1 MFVRFTADV
10 PGIGRYDF
18 DYGLYGVTGTVVK
31 RDVVLTDPVPTVTL
45 SGLSST
51 FINPQTVTAT
61 FSETVSGFDASDI
74 QVTNATISSFA
85 GAGATYTFTVSP
97 DGPGAVTVI
106 VPAGVATDSLSFP
119 NLASNTLSGTAEGI
133 SSITADFTANPGFGV
148 SVPHTV
154 FFTDQSSSTP
164 PALMR
169 WSWDFGDGDTSTAQ
183 NPIHTYTSYGTYTAT
198 LETCVYTTCDT
209 QSMTIEVV
217 DVPATMTPSLSGF
230 SGNVVGAQIVTV
242 EFNAGVDTSD
252 ALQLSDFDATNLT
265 LSNLSAGSPTP
276 AYGQTQ
282 TYTLT
287 ATPDGD
293 GAISLTLPAG
303 AVSNYRSVANT
314 ASNTLSGFVDTTAPT
329 ITLVDAGASTAP
341 YVGYS
346 AVLEYSP
353 GTIFVLG
360 YSASVPGTVT
370 LTGTSIL
377 PGNQMRYTI
386 VPQRDG
392 PVYVTF
398 PAGMFRDVAGN
409 FSAETRLDL
418 GYADVDEPRPE
429 ITGVPASVGGE
440 FEATITF
447 SKTVKGFT
455 GSDIQISGG
464 TLSSFSGSG
473 ANYTARITPDGSAS
487 ITVSVPADAAQHVAV
502 AGVPGVFSVAAAPV
516 STVYNTTPVANAGP
530 DQVVQ
535 SGAQITLDGSAS
547 SDPNG
552 DTLAYHW
559 SAPTGITLSDATAVQ
574 PNFTA
579 PSPAPGDPDQL
590 LSFTLTVDDGTDTH
604 QDTVDVTVM
613 AQVAATLAGLP
624 SDITGPETITV
635 DFSSDVTGFD
645 ETDLQLQNLSIS
657 NFASTSPSSYQFDVA
672 PLARGSV
679 SITLPAGIA
688 LDGRGNANVAA
699 SLSATGFTNT
709 APLADAGAD
718 QAVGGG
724 VLITLDGSGSSD
736 ADGDSLT
743 YLWTPPAGIVLS
755 DVTAEQPSFTTPT
768 PAPGDPDQVLSFTLT
783 VDDGTETHQDTVDVT
798 VMAEISATLAGLP
811 SNITG
816 SETITVDFSGDV
828 TGFDETDLQLQNLS
842 VSNFASTSPSSYKFD
857 VAPLARGSVSITLP
871 AGVAQDSRGNANV
884 AASLSATGFTNTA
897 PLADAGADQAVGGGV
912 LITLDGSGSSDA
924 DGDSLTYLW
933 TPPAGIVL
941 SDVTAEQPSFTTPT
955 PAPGD
960 PDQVLSFTL
969 TVDDGTE
976 THQDTVDVTVMA
988 EISAT
993 LAGLPSN
1000 ITGSETI
1007 TVDFSGDVTGFDET
1021 DLQLQNLALS
1031 AFVKHSPSSY
1041 QFDVAPLARGSVS
1054 ITLPAGV
1061 AQDSRGN
1068 TNVAASLTATG
1079 FINTAPLAVA
1089 GSDQAV
1095 GGGVLITLDGSGSSD
1110 PDGDGLTYLWTAP
1123 AGITLSDATSVQPS
1137 FTAPTLSLGDP
1148 DLVLDFTLTVDDGTE
1163 THSDQ
1168 IRITLRTDVSVTL
1181 TGLTDSFSG
1190 PGQHQ
1195 IDIQFS
1201 RAVSGLTVS
1210 DLVVSGGEVQ
1220 SLSGSGARYQAL
1232 LLASGRGDLSVSLPA
1247 GVTHDN
1253 NGIPNAA
1260 SNQMTALNR
1269 IIEQTSQLIAGF
1281 MQSRANNLISN
1292 QPRVAD
1298 FLLGRNSENQL
1309 NASVTRGQVNMD
1321 MAVSPRGGAWASLR
1335 AAFSES
1341 DGQDSGYALAAVGRH
1356 IEVQPNL
1363 LLGAMLQMDY
1373 AESTEGPAEVEGYGW
1388 LIGPYAVYRLPDQP
1402 VIFSAQILYG
1412 QSQNE
1417 IAPLGTYRDQF
1428 KTERWLA
1435 QLGVTGE
1442 VISGDWTVFPFLTA
1456 THTRDDQRAY
1466 IDHLGNMIP
1475 VQGIRL
1481 TNVELGADFE
1491 LQLTHQA
1498 GERVLT
1504 GGVSGI
1510 WSETSGSGAAAL
1522 REPTYEGGRMR
1533 LELGYGGVLTNG
1545 GRFQFSAYGDGFGAN
1560 DYSSYGIEASYSF
1573 AF

>member
-1 MFVRFTADV
+1 MATLMTIAAAVWGRLESLPRRFVTKVAVCSALAVIFLHGLTQSVLALDARVEAYRTMPGGQCYTRVQQDSDGASVFFRTPSSIVVAGGSVFSHSGGAILSRSPITAAWLEANCGFTNVTGLVQDGANGTVATDDQMFVRFTADV

-18 DYGLYGVTGTVVK
+18 DHGLYGVTGTVVK

-51 FINPQTVTAT
+51 FINPQIVTAT
-61 FSETVSGFDASDI
+61 FSETVSGFDATDI
-74 QVTNATISSFA
+74 QVTNATISSFV
-85 GAGATYTFTVSP
+85 GSGATYTFKVTP
-97 DGPGAVTVI
+97 NGPGAVTVL
-106 VPAGVATDSLSFP
+106 VPADAAVDSVSFP
-119 NLASNTLSGTAEGI
+119 NLVSNTLSGTAEGV
-133 SSITADFTANPGFGV
+133 SSITAAFNANPGFGV

-164 PALMR
+164 PALKK
-169 WSWDFGDGDTSTAQ
+169 WNWDFGDGGTSTSQ
-183 NPIHTYTSYGTYTAT
+183 NPIHTYTSFGTYTAT

-209 QSMTIEVV
+209 ESVTIEVV

-230 SGNVVGAQIVTV
+230 SGNVVGAQTVTV

-265 LSNLSAGSPTP
+265 LSNLSSGSPTP

-293 GAISLTLPAG
+293 GAISLTLPAS

-329 ITLVDAGASTAP
+329 ITLVDAGASTTP

-360 YSASVPGTVT
+360 YSATLPGTVA
-370 LTGTSIL
+370 LMGKSIL

-429 ITGVPASVGGE
+429 ITGVPALVGGE

-447 SKTVKGFT
+447 SKTVEGFT

-464 TLSSFSGSG
+464 TLSSLSGSG

-516 STVYNTTPVANAGP
+516 STVYNTAPVANAGP

-535 SGAQITLDGSAS
+535 SGTQITLDGSAS

-552 DTLAYHW
+552 DALAYQW

-579 PSPAPGDPDQL
+579 PSPAPGGSDQL

-624 SDITGPETITV
+624 SNITGPETITV

-657 NFASTSPSSYQFDVA
+657 NFASTSPSSYQFNVA

-679 SITLPAGIA
+679 SITLPAGVA
-688 LDGRGNANVAA
+688 QDSRGNANVAA
-699 SLSATGFTNT
+699 SLTATGFTNT

-783 VDDGTETHQDTVDVT
+783 VDDGTETHQDIVDVT
-798 VMAEISATLAGLP
+798 VMA
-811 SNITG
+811 
-816 SETITVDFSGDV
+816 
-828 TGFDETDLQLQNLS
+828 Q
-842 VSNFASTSPSSYKFD
+842 
-857 VAPLARGSVSITLP
+857 VA
-871 AGVAQDSRGNANV
+871 
-884 AASLSATGFTNTA
+884 
-897 PLADAGADQAVGGGV
+897 
-912 LITLDGSGSSDA
+912 
-924 DGDSLTYLW
+924 
-933 TPPAGIVL
+933 
-941 SDVTAEQPSFTTPT
+941 
-955 PAPGD
+955 
-960 PDQVLSFTL
+960 
-969 TVDDGTE
+969 
-976 THQDTVDVTVMA
+976 
-988 EISAT
+988 AT

-1079 FINTAPLAVA
+1079 FINTAPLADAGADQVA
-1089 GSDQAV
+1089 

-1137 FTAPTLSLGDP
+1137 FTTPTLSLGDP

-1181 TGLTDSFSG
+1181 AGLTDSFSG

-1201 RAVSGLTVS
+1201 RAVSGLTAS
-1210 DLVVSGGEVQ
+1210 DLVISGGEVQ

-1260 SNQMTALNR
+1260 SNQMTAVNR

-1281 MQSRANNLISN
+1281 MQARANNLISN

-1298 FLLGRNSENQL
+1298 FLLGRSSDNQL

-1388 LIGPYAVYRLPDQP
+1388 LVGPYAVYRLPDQP

-1442 VISGDWTVFPFLTA
+1442 VISGDWTIFPFLTA

-1481 TNVELGADFE
+1481 TNVELGGDFE

>member
-1 MFVRFTADV
+1 MATSGGIAAAGLRGAEMLCGRSVMGAAMLLALFAVGGEPALALDRWNGGNMRNEGFGTCRIEMQSSGTGAQVRAAGRDAGGYMYSYYDGSMISRPAITETILEDYCSFTSVRNLVQSTPAASYAAEDWFGFEFEFVR
-10 PGIGRYDF
+10 PGD
-18 DYGLYGVTGTVVK
+18 GLYRGRHGLTGATGTQLVSEET
-31 RDVVLTDPVPTVTL
+31 LLDPVPTVTL
-45 SGLSST
+45 SGLSGT
-51 FINPQTVTAT
+51 FINPQIVTAT
-61 FSETVSGFDASDI
+61 FSEAVNGFDASDI
-74 QVTNATISSFA
+74 QVTNATISSFV
-85 GAGATYTFTVSP
+85 GSGATYTFKVTP
-97 DGPGAVTVI
+97 NGPGAVTVL
-106 VPAGVATDSLSFP
+106 VPADAAVDSVSFP
-119 NLASNTLSGTAEGI
+119 NLVSNTLSGTAEGV
-133 SSITADFTANPGFGV
+133 SSITADFTANPNFGV

-164 PALMR
+164 PALKT
-169 WSWDFGDGDTSTAQ
+169 WNWDFGDGDTSTAQ
-183 NPIHTYTSYGTYTAT
+183 NPIHTYTTFGTFSAT

-209 QSMTIEVV
+209 ESVTIEVA
-217 DVPATMTPSLSGF
+217 DIPATMTPSLSGF
-230 SGNVVGAQIVTV
+230 SGNAVGAQTVTV

-252 ALQLSDFDATNLT
+252 ALKLSDFDATNLT
-265 LSNLSAGSPTP
+265 LSNLSPGSPTP
-276 AYGQTQ
+276 AYDQTQ
-282 TYTLT
+282 RYTLT
-287 ATPDGD
+287 ATPNGD

-303 AVSNYRSVANT
+303 VVSNYRSVANT

-329 ITLVDAGASTAP
+329 ITLVDAGGSTTP
-341 YVGYS
+341 YVGYG

-360 YSASVPGTVT
+360 YSATLPGTVA

-392 PVYVTF
+392 PVHVTF

-447 SKTVKGFT
+447 SKTVEGFT
-455 GSDIQISGG
+455 ESDIQISGG
-464 TLSSFSGSG
+464 TLSSISGSG

-579 PSPAPGDPDQL
+579 PSPAPGGSDQL

-613 AQVAATLAGLP
+613 TQVAATLAGLP
-624 SDITGPETITV
+624 SNITGPETITV

-645 ETDLQLQNLSIS
+645 ETDLQLQNLSVS

-679 SITLPAGIA
+679 SITLPAGVA
-688 LDGRGNANVAA
+688 QDSRGNANVAA
-699 SLSATGFTNT
+699 SLTATGFTNT

-736 ADGDSLT
+736 
-743 YLWTPPAGIVLS
+743 
-755 DVTAEQPSFTTPT
+755 
-768 PAPGDPDQVLSFTLT
+768 
-783 VDDGTETHQDTVDVT
+783 
-798 VMAEISATLAGLP
+798 
-811 SNITG
+811 
-816 SETITVDFSGDV
+816 
-828 TGFDETDLQLQNLS
+828 
-842 VSNFASTSPSSYKFD
+842 
-857 VAPLARGSVSITLP
+857 
-871 AGVAQDSRGNANV
+871 
-884 AASLSATGFTNTA
+884 
-897 PLADAGADQAVGGGV
+897 
-912 LITLDGSGSSDA
+912 
-924 DGDSLTYLW
+924 
-933 TPPAGIVL
+933 
-941 SDVTAEQPSFTTPT
+941 
-955 PAPGD
+955 
-960 PDQVLSFTL
+960 
-969 TVDDGTE
+969 
-976 THQDTVDVTVMA
+976 
-988 EISAT
+988 
-993 LAGLPSN
+993 
-1000 ITGSETI
+1000 
-1007 TVDFSGDVTGFDET
+1007 
-1021 DLQLQNLALS
+1021 
-1031 AFVKHSPSSY
+1031 
-1041 QFDVAPLARGSVS
+1041 
-1054 ITLPAGV
+1054 
-1061 AQDSRGN
+1061 
-1068 TNVAASLTATG
+1068 
-1079 FINTAPLAVA
+1079 
-1089 GSDQAV
+1089 
-1095 GGGVLITLDGSGSSD
+1095 
-1110 PDGDGLTYLWTAP
+1110 PDGDDLTYLWTAP

-1137 FTAPTLSLGDP
+1137 FTTPNLSLGDP

-1201 RAVSGLTVS
+1201 RVVSGLIAS
-1210 DLVVSGGEVQ
+1210 DLVISGGEVQ

-1232 LLASGRGDLSVSLPA
+1232 LLASGRGDLAVSLPA

-1260 SNQMTALNR
+1260 SNQMTAVNR

-1281 MQSRANNLISN
+1281 MQARANNLISN

-1298 FLLGRNSENQL
+1298 FLLGRSSDNQL
-1309 NASVTRGQVNMD
+1309 NASVTRGQFNMD

-1363 LLGAMLQMDY
+1363 LLGAMLQVDY
-1373 AESTEGPAEVEGYGW
+1373 AETTEGPAEVEGYGW
-1388 LIGPYAVYRLPDQP
+1388 LVGPYAVYRLPDQP

-1417 IAPLGTYRDQF
+1417 IAPLGSYRDQF

-1466 IDHLGNMIP
+1466 IDGLGNMIP

-1545 GRFQFSAYGDGFGAN
+1545 GRFQFGAYGDGIGAS

>member
-1 MFVRFTADV
+1 MVTLMKIAAAAWGRLESLTCRSVTKVAVCSALAVVSSFGATQPAQALDARDSSLPVLMPGGQCAARAEQHSRGATVFIFPPVSGFRAAGGSYFRYSDGAITPHSPITVAWLEANCGFTNVTGLVQDGADGTVASDDQMFVRFTADV

-18 DYGLYGVTGTVVK
+18 DFGLYGVTGTVVK

-97 DGPGAVTVI
+97 DGPGAVTVL
-106 VPAGVATDSLSFP
+106 VPAGVATDSVSFP

-164 PALMR
+164 PALKT
-169 WSWDFGDGDTSTAQ
+169 WNWDFGDGDTSTAQ

-217 DVPATMTPSLSGF
+217 DVPATMTPTLSGF
-230 SGNVVGAQIVTV
+230 SGNVVGAQTVTV

-252 ALQLSDFDATNLT
+252 VLKLSDFDATNLT
-265 LSNLSAGSPTP
+265 LSNLSAGSPTA

-314 ASNTLSGFVDTTAPT
+314 ASNTLSGIVDTTAPT
-329 ITLVDAGASTAP
+329 ITLVDAGASTVP

-360 YSASVPGTVT
+360 YSASVPGTVA

-447 SKTVKGFT
+447 SKTVEGFT

-464 TLSSFSGSG
+464 TLSSLSGSG
-473 ANYTARITPDGSAS
+473 ANYAARITPDGSAS

-552 DTLAYHW
+552 DALAYLW

-579 PSPAPGDPDQL
+579 PSPAPGGSDQL

-679 SITLPAGIA
+679 SITLPAGVA
-688 LDGRGNANVAA
+688 QDSRGNANVAA
-699 SLSATGFTNT
+699 SLTATGFTNT

-718 QAVGGG
+718 QAVAGG

-743 YLWTPPAGIVLS
+743 YLWTPPAG
-755 DVTAEQPSFTTPT
+755 
-768 PAPGDPDQVLSFTLT
+768 
-783 VDDGTETHQDTVDVT
+783 
-798 VMAEISATLAGLP
+798 M
-811 SNITG
+811 
-816 SETITVDFSGDV
+816 
-828 TGFDETDLQLQNLS
+828 
-842 VSNFASTSPSSYKFD
+842 
-857 VAPLARGSVSITLP
+857 
-871 AGVAQDSRGNANV
+871 
-884 AASLSATGFTNTA
+884 
-897 PLADAGADQAVGGGV
+897 
-912 LITLDGSGSSDA
+912 
-924 DGDSLTYLW
+924 
-933 TPPAGIVL
+933 VL

-1054 ITLPAGV
+1054 ITLPVGV

-1079 FINTAPLAVA
+1079 FINTAPLADAGADQVA
-1089 GSDQAV
+1089 

-1137 FTAPTLSLGDP
+1137 FTTPTLSLGDP
-1148 DLVLDFTLTVDDGTE
+1148 DLVLDFTLTVNDGTE

-1168 IRITLRTDVSVTL
+1168 VRITLRTDVSVTL

-1210 DLVVSGGEVQ
+1210 DLVISGGEVQ

-1232 LLASGRGDLSVSLPA
+1232 LLASGRGDLAVSLPA

-1260 SNQMTALNR
+1260 SNQMTAVNR

-1281 MQSRANNLISN
+1281 IQARANNLISN

-1298 FLLGRNSENQL
+1298 FLLGRSSDNQL
-1309 NASVTRGQVNMD
+1309 NASVTRGQFNMD

-1491 LQLTHQA
+1491 LQLTHRA

-1560 DYSSYGIEASYSF
+1560 DYSSYGVEASYSF

>member
-1 MFVRFTADV
+1 MVTLMKIAAAVWGRLESLTRRSVTKVAVCSALVVVSLFCATQPAQALDASDGSPAVSMPGGQCSARVQQYAGGASVFIFPPVSGLRAAGGSYFNYADGASTPHSPITVAWLEANCGYTNVPWLVQDGADGTIASDDQMFVRFTADV

-31 RDVVLTDPVPTVTL
+31 RDAVLTDPVPTVTL

-61 FSETVSGFDASDI
+61 FSEAVSGFDASDI

-97 DGPGAVTVI
+97 DGPGAVTVL

-133 SSITADFTANPGFGV
+133 SSITANFTANPGFGV

-164 PALMR
+164 SALMR
-169 WSWDFGDGDTSTAQ
+169 WSWDFGDGGTSTSQ
-183 NPIHTYTSYGTYTAT
+183 NPIHSYTSFGSYTAT

-217 DVPATMTPSLSGF
+217 DIPATMTPSLSGF
-230 SGNVVGAQIVTV
+230 SGHVVGAQTVTV

-252 ALQLSDFDATNLT
+252 TLQLSDFDATNLT
-265 LSNLSAGSPTP
+265 LSNLSSGSPTP

-303 AVSNYRSVANT
+303 VVSNYRSVANT

-329 ITLVDAGASTAP
+329 ITLVDAGASTTP

-360 YSASVPGTVT
+360 YSASVPGTVA
-370 LTGTSIL
+370 LTGKSIL
-377 PGNQMRYTI
+377 PDNQMRYTI

-429 ITGVPASVGGE
+429 ITGVPASVGGA

-447 SKTVKGFT
+447 SKTVEGFT

-464 TLSSFSGSG
+464 TLSSLSGSG
-473 ANYTARITPDGSAS
+473 ANYAARITPDGSAS
-487 ITVSVPADAAQHVAV
+487 ITVSVPADAAQHMAV
-502 AGVPGVFSVAAAPV
+502 AGVPGVFSVAATPV

-535 SGAQITLDGSAS
+535 SGAQITLDGSTS

-559 SAPTGITLSDATAVQ
+559 SAPAGITLSDATAVQ

-579 PSPAPGDPDQL
+579 PSPAPGDPDQV

-624 SDITGPETITV
+624 SNIAGSETITV

-679 SITLPAGIA
+679 SITLPAG
-688 LDGRGNANVAA
+688 
-699 SLSATGFTNT
+699 
-709 APLADAGAD
+709 
-718 QAVGGG
+718 
-724 VLITLDGSGSSD
+724 
-736 ADGDSLT
+736 
-743 YLWTPPAGIVLS
+743 
-755 DVTAEQPSFTTPT
+755 
-768 PAPGDPDQVLSFTLT
+768 
-783 VDDGTETHQDTVDVT
+783 
-798 VMAEISATLAGLP
+798 
-811 SNITG
+811 
-816 SETITVDFSGDV
+816 
-828 TGFDETDLQLQNLS
+828 
-842 VSNFASTSPSSYKFD
+842 
-857 VAPLARGSVSITLP
+857 
-871 AGVAQDSRGNANV
+871 VAQDSRGNA
-884 AASLSATGFTNTA
+884 
-897 PLADAGADQAVGGGV
+897 
-912 LITLDGSGSSDA
+912 
-924 DGDSLTYLW
+924 
-933 TPPAGIVL
+933 
-941 SDVTAEQPSFTTPT
+941 
-955 PAPGD
+955 
-960 PDQVLSFTL
+960 
-969 TVDDGTE
+969 
-976 THQDTVDVTVMA
+976 
-988 EISAT
+988 
-993 LAGLPSN
+993 
-1000 ITGSETI
+1000 
-1007 TVDFSGDVTGFDET
+1007 
-1021 DLQLQNLALS
+1021 
-1031 AFVKHSPSSY
+1031 
-1041 QFDVAPLARGSVS
+1041 
-1054 ITLPAGV
+1054 
-1061 AQDSRGN
+1061 
-1068 TNVAASLTATG
+1068 NVAASLTATG
-1079 FINTAPLAVA
+1079 FINTAPLADAGADQVA
-1089 GSDQAV
+1089 

-1110 PDGDGLTYLWTAP
+1110 PDGDSLTYLWTAP
-1123 AGITLSDATSVQPS
+1123 AGITLSDATAAQSS
-1137 FTAPTLSLGDP
+1137 FTTPTLSLGDP

-1201 RAVSGLTVS
+1201 RVVSGLTAS
-1210 DLVVSGGEVQ
+1210 DLVISGGEVQ

-1232 LLASGRGDLSVSLPA
+1232 LLASGRGDLAVSLPA

-1260 SNQMTALNR
+1260 SNQMTAVNR
-1269 IIEQTSQLIAGF
+1269 IIEQTSQLIADF
-1281 MQSRANNLISN
+1281 MQARANNLISN

-1298 FLLGRNSENQL
+1298 FLLGRSTGNQM
-1309 NASVTRGQVNMD
+1309 NAAVTRGQFNMD
-1321 MAVSPRGGAWASLR
+1321 MAIAPQGGAWGTFR
-1335 AAFSES
+1335 AAVSES
-1341 DGQDSGYALAAVGRH
+1341 DGQDSGYALATIGRH
-1356 IEVQPNL
+1356 IEVKPNL
-1363 LLGAMLQMDY
+1363 LLGAMLQLDY
-1373 AESTEGPAEVEGYGW
+1373 AETTEGPAEVDGYGW
-1388 LIGPYAVYRLPDQP
+1388 LVGPYAVYRLPDQP
-1402 VIFSAQILYG
+1402 VIFSARILYG
-1412 QSQNE
+1412 QSNND

-1435 QLGVTGE
+1435 QLGITGE
-1442 VISGDWTVFPFLTA
+1442 VISGGWSVFPFLTA
-1456 THTRDDQRAY
+1456 SHARDDQHAY
-1466 IDHLGNMIP
+1466 TDSLGNTIP
-1475 VQGIRL
+1475 AQGIQL
-1481 TNVELGADFE
+1481 TGVELGADFE
-1491 LQLTHQA
+1491 LQLAHQA
-1498 GERVLT
+1498 GQRVLT

-1545 GRFQFSAYGDGFGAN
+1545 GRFQFSAFGDGFGAN
-1560 DYSSYGIEASYSF
+1560 DYSSYGVEASYSF
-1573 AF
+1573 VF